1 MSENNEDTQDQLY
14 LKQEL
19 LRSEII
25 AKNYDGQKFLEYCVN
40 LKENGDDMNNW
51 TYDELKSVVE
61 NFKGDYDL
69 KKEKKEEQK
78 KKEIKEET
86 KKEKEKETHEENI
99 DTEKLDEV
107 NPKKEEENNNINK
120 SPQLNQEIS
129 DKVLKEVITEEI
141 QKEKTKYESRIKELP
156 CKLLEKSK
164 NQRKI
169 FIVSGIYQL
178 RSIHRAILL
187 VSSSQI

>member
-69 KKEKKEEQK
+69 KKEKKRRTK
-78 KKEIKEET
+78 KKRNKRGN
-86 KKEKEKETHEENI
+86 KK
-99 DTEKLDEV
+99 
-107 NPKKEEENNNINK
+107 
-120 SPQLNQEIS
+120 
-129 DKVLKEVITEEI
+129 
-141 QKEKTKYESRIKELP
+141 
-156 CKLLEKSK
+156 
-164 NQRKI
+164 RK
-169 FIVSGIYQL
+169 
-178 RSIHRAILL
+178 RKRNT
-187 VSSSQI
+187 